1 ERAVAVHDRIPLR
14 LREVGERIAG
24 NLDRPDRAGD
34 ELQLIRSTWR
44 YQVLLS
50 SLPIRNTHD
59 ARLARHAPRPPGDA
73 RVLRGI
79 GRSRRLLCLQ
89 QLRYSPAAQRDERA

>member
-1 ERAVAVHDRIPLR
+1 MRDPPGEDSGLAGAGARDDQQRAVAVHDRIPLR

-50 SLPIRNTHD
+50 S
-59 ARLARHAPRPPGDA
+59 PPH
-73 RVLRGI
+73 
-79 GRSRRLLCLQ
+79 
-89 QLRYSPAAQRDERA
+89 P